1 MLYQS
6 APAEGNKVPWNELP
20 TAIVYIDGFNFY
32 RRVVEKTPYKWLN
45 LGLMCQTLLNGYK
58 VIQIKYF
65 TAIVKPTQHNPS
77 QASRQQI
84 YFRALRTSPNI
95 EMHFGQFVSIPK
107 YYPAYPW
114 EYGDDGRPVMRRIN
128 FTQEKGSDVNLASHL
143 VFDALNSEA
152 DAFVVLSND
161 SDQIGPLKMLQART
175 GAKLGLILPQE
186 NPGKELLGL
195 ELPIVRRIRMGVLRS
210 SQFPDYLSDSNGV
223 FSKPKEW

>member
-1 MLYQS
+1 MVRQNIS
-6 APAEGNKVPWNELP
+6 AEGNIVHMPELP
-20 TAIVYIDGFNFY
+20 TAIVYVDGFNFY

-45 LGLMCQTLLNGYK
+45 LSLMCQTLLNSYE
-58 VIQIKYF
+58 VIEIKYF

-84 YFRALRTSPNI
+84 YFRALRTNPKI
-95 EMHFGQFVSIPK
+95 EIHLGQFVSIPK

-114 EYGDDGRPVMRRIN
+114 EYGEDGRPVMRRIN

-143 VFDALNSEA
+143 VFDVLNSKA

-161 SDQIGPLKMLQART
+161 SDQVGPLKMLQTRT
-175 GAKLGLILPQE
+175 DAKLGLILPQK

-195 ELPIVRRIRMGVLRS
+195 TLPIVRRIRIGVLRS
-210 SQFPDYLSDSNGV
+210 SQFPDILSDSNGV